1 MIKIAFVFKRL
12 PQLSQEEFRQYG
24 WGNHASLVRQHA
36 ATLGM
41 QRCVQAYR
49 IDDPLNEALRVAHG
63 AAEPYDGMA
72 SMYWKDY
79 EDFIA
84 TSSRE
89 EAQLADQ
96 VFKEDE
102 GRFIDVARSSQCLA
116 TEQVII
122 GGDRKRIVATV
133 DSPAITL
140 VHSFCRLPGQSLEEC
155 QGYWWETH
163 GPLLRQHAA
172 ALGVVRYV
180 QSHRIDD
187 PLNEVMQAMRGTM
200 EPFDG
205 ISQLWWKD
213 RRDLERSMSTREGQ
227 QAWKQIREDEQH
239 FMDTSRS
246 SLWLA
251 KENIALGQG

>member
-1 MIKIAFVFKRL
+1 VIKIAFVFKRL
-12 PQLSQEEFRQYG
+12 PQLSQEEFRKYG
-24 WGNHASLVRQHA
+24 WENHASLVRRHA

-49 IDDPLNEALRVAHG
+49 IDDPLNGALRATHG
-63 AAEPYDGMA
+63 AAEPYDGVA
-72 SMYWKDY
+72 YMYWKDY

-84 TSSRE
+84 AGSKE

-116 TEQVII
+116 TEQVVIK
-122 GGDRKRIVATV
+122 GGRKKILAAY

-155 QGYWWETH
+155 QNYWRDTH

-205 ISQLWWKD
+205 IDQLWWKD
-213 RRDLERSMSTREGQ
+213 RRDLEKFMFTREGQ
-227 QAWKQIREDEQH
+227 QAWKKIREDEQRFIDASH
-239 FMDTSRS
+239 S
-246 SLWLA
+246 SLWIA
-251 KENIALGQG
+251 KENIALGE

>member
-1 MIKIAFVFKRL
+1 V
-12 PQLSQEEFRQYG
+12 
-24 WGNHASLVRQHA
+24 
-36 ATLGM
+36 
-41 QRCVQAYR
+41 AY
-49 IDDPLNEALRVAHG
+49 
-63 AAEPYDGMA
+63 
-72 SMYWKDY
+72 MYWKDY

-84 TSSRE
+84 TGSRE

-116 TEQVII
+116 TEQVVI
-122 GGDRKRIVATV
+122 GGRKKITATY

-140 VHSFCRLPGQSLEEC
+140 VHFFCRLPGQSLEEC
-155 QGYWWETH
+155 QSYWRETH
-163 GPLLRQHAA
+163 GPLLRQHTP

-205 ISQLWWKD
+205 INQLWWKD

-227 QAWKQIREDEQH
+227 QAWKKIREDEQH
-239 FMDTSRS
+239 FIDASRS

-251 KENIALGQG
+251 KENIALGEG